1 MKKGKIAF
9 LATAAVLFA
18 AMLILL
24 TVGIAVV
31 GSPSGYRSGSI
42 DASKAKS
49 AVLTQEGGQT
59 IVAESREDSGVITAF
74 SREGE
79 AQWSYRLPD
88 YYSMLHSVGGA
99 IFAGAGRSILVIDGQ
114 GTLKD
119 SFQLPYVPSVMDGR
133 GNKIA
138 VVSSIS
144 TTKNVISVYSIGED
158 LSVSCDFEM
167 DSNRSVPQ
175 ITVLKDGTVLF
186 GTGSAVY
193 ECVAG
198 FEGEYTARKLFDS
211 ETTFEGMYAEEAG
224 CVYLSTMNGTLE
236 RYERGEDGYSVKCSV
251 PVGSGGG
258 AIASDGKGKI
268 AVIDYTGSVLLYDTT
283 AEKPVASFRSHSS
296 ANKLSLSSDGT
307 LLVFKAGKTLEFF
320 DAEKLG
326 SFSFFQKFQPYSIT
340 LTALTA
346 VVLAAAILFLTEKGE
361 KKLREIGCKL
371 NKSKRSYFYLL
382 PTFAL
387 LLVFN
392 YYPIVWGFSL
402 AFQDYMPGIRADF
415 VGFQNFV
422 TVLKDAQFWSGAGN
436 MIIFLVTD
444 LFKAILP
451 PFLVAEVIHSI
462 NSKKTQYAARFIMFL
477 PGILPGVAATLLWQD
492 GIFGTEGAISQLF
505 GALGVEELARFDWL
519 GDERT
524 AKWALVFFGFP
535 WVGQYLIYYG
545 ALRAVPDSIY
555 EAAELDG
562 FSWAERLVRI
572 DIPMISA
579 QIKYIFVTTFI
590 SSVQNFSRVFIT
602 TNGAF
607 DTNIP
612 ALELY
617 KNITTHQN
625 YGVASAMGI
634 ILFLLIFGA
643 TLYNLRARKSE
654 SY

>member
-1 MKKGKIAF
+1 M
-9 LATAAVLFA
+9 
-18 AMLILL
+18 
-24 TVGIAVV
+24 
-31 GSPSGYRSGSI
+31 
-42 DASKAKS
+42 
-49 AVLTQEGGQT
+49 
-59 IVAESREDSGVITAF
+59 
-74 SREGE
+74 
-79 AQWSYRLPD
+79 
-88 YYSMLHSVGGA
+88 
-99 IFAGAGRSILVIDGQ
+99 
-114 GTLKD
+114 
-119 SFQLPYVPSVMDGR
+119 
-133 GNKIA
+133 
-138 VVSSIS
+138 
-144 TTKNVISVYSIGED
+144 
-158 LSVSCDFEM
+158 
-167 DSNRSVPQ
+167 
-175 ITVLKDGTVLF
+175 
-186 GTGSAVY
+186 
-193 ECVAG
+193 
-198 FEGEYTARKLFDS
+198 
-211 ETTFEGMYAEEAG
+211 
-224 CVYLSTMNGTLE
+224 
-236 RYERGEDGYSVKCSV
+236 RGERTDIRSSA
-251 PVGSGGG
+251 PSRS
-258 AIASDGKGKI
+258 ARAGKI

-283 AEKPVASFRSHSS
+283 AEKSVASFRSHSS